1 MATSLFD
8 ATFASRRAIRKRI
21 SLRSMSRVTAKMFT
35 RVRVRV
41 RVRVLDYVSNTFL
54 NTKNDSFE
62 ARCATASSI
71 DAAGTDTGVKRK
83 QFLH

>member
-41 RVRVLDYVSNTFL
+41 RVLGYVSNTFL